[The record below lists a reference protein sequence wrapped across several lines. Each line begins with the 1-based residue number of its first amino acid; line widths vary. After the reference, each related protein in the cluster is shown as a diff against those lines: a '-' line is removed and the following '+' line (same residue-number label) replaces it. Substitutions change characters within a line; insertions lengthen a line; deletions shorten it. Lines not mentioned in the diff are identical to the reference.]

1 MRIQSQFKDYYDCMQ
16 KFASSDVMPYRR
28 NLLIEEHG
36 SVKYKNIPAYSIQK
50 FAIGF
55 CGTTYYGLKYS
66 YNKHNFQFEEN
77 KSFCVYSYEDYN
89 SKLSYPYSKKNSNVI
104 RKFNNYFSIVEDD
117 SFFIEKN
124 TPIFIEFGNKW
135 TCCHTMSKIVR
146 PKLGPNEYPF
156 TLDFVP
162 TLKSFEF
169 DKIFSP
175 ELAYMNIES
184 YINGT
189 LAREHK
195 VIPEMENKDK
205 ITLHGFDNNSF
216 KN

>member
-1 MRIQSQFKDYYDCMQ
+1 MRIESQFKDYYDCMQ

-28 NLLIEEHG
+28 NLLIE
-36 SVKYKNIPAYSIQK
+36 KYGCVEYKEVPSYSMQK
-50 FAIGF
+50 FSIGF
-55 CGTTYYGLKYS
+55 CGKIYYGLKYS
-66 YNKHNFQFEEN
+66 YNKYCGVFTEN
-77 KSFCVYSYEDYN
+77 ESFYTYSFKDYN
-89 SKLSYPYSKKNSNVI
+89 SKIKYPYGKKDSNTI
-104 RKFNNYFSIVEDD
+104 RRFNNYFSIVEDD
-117 SFFIEKN
+117 SVFIEKN
-124 TPIFIEFGNKW
+124 TPIFIEYGNKW
-135 TCCHTMSKIVR
+135 TCYHTMSKIVR

-169 DKIFSP
+169 NKMFSP

-184 YINGT
+184 YVNGT

-195 VIPEMENKDK
+195 SIPEMENKDK
-205 ITLHGFDNNSF
+205 IALHGFDNHSF

>member
-1 MRIQSQFKDYYDCMQ
+1 MRIESQFKDYYDCMQ
-16 KFASSDVMPYRR
+16 KFASSNVMPYRR

-36 SVKYKNIPAYSIQK
+36 NIKYKKIPCYFLQK
-50 FAIGF
+50 FTIGF
-55 CGTTYYGLKYS
+55 CGKIYYGLQYI
-66 YNKHNFQFEEN
+66 YNKNNFQFSEN
-77 KSFCVYSYEDYN
+77 KSFCVYSYEDYKN
-89 SKLSYPYSKKNSNVI
+89 KLAHSYFQKDDV
-104 RKFNNYFSIVEDD
+104 RRFNNYFSIVEDD
-117 SFFIEKN
+117 SVFIEKN
-124 TPIFIEFGNKW
+124 TPIFIEYGNKW
-135 TCCHTMSKIVR
+135 TCYHTMSKIVR

-169 DKIFSP
+169 NKIFLP

-195 VIPEMENKDK
+195 SIPEMENKDK
-205 ITLHGFDNNSF
+205 IALHGFDNHSF

>member
-1 MRIQSQFKDYYDCMQ
+1 MRIESQFKDYYDCMQ

-28 NLLIEEHG
+28 NLLVEQHG
-36 SVKYKNIPAYSIQK
+36 CVGYKVNPSYSLQK

-55 CGTTYYGLKYS
+55 CGKIYYGLKYV
-66 YNKHNFQFEEN
+66 YNKHQFMFSDNE
-77 KSFCVYSYEDYN
+77 SFCVYSFEDYN
-89 SKLSYPYSKKNSNVI
+89 SKLDHPFGKKDSNII
-104 RKFNNYFSIVEDD
+104 RKYENYFSIVEDD
-117 SFFIEKN
+117 SVFIEKN
-124 TPIFIEFGNKW
+124 TPIFIDCGNKW

-146 PKLGPNEYPF
+146 PKLGPYEYPF

-162 TLKSFEF
+162 TLKGFEF

-195 VIPEMENKDK
+195 SVPEMKNKDK
-205 ITLHGFDNNSF
+205 ISSHGFNDNSF
-216 KN
+216 RN